1 MPPGRGLSR
10 LSKQLSPLIKSLEKV
25 LHSLGPSQCFYLIEI
40 LEFVII
46 LENRAEELED
56 LRELSR
62 FSVNI
67 VRLCIQ
73 AEAFGNSD
81 INEKVNKVIQAIFTI
96 LKQDITIF
104 QEILEELYDDRVENW
119 HSYDENVKK
128 YLVKRVFCISKENF
142 CLKYW
147 RWDFDWVIY

>member
-1 MPPGRGLSR
+1 MTVFNCFQGELQEERDQSWEGGLKVLKFLLEGVSEALPPGRGLSR

-81 INEKVNKVIQAIFTI
+81 INEKVNKVI
-96 LKQDITIF
+96 
-104 QEILEELYDDRVENW
+104 
-119 HSYDENVKK
+119 SS
-128 YLVKRVFCISKENF
+128 CS
-142 CLKYW
+142 
-147 RWDFDWVIY
+147 